1 MKKILITGVNSYVG
15 SGFKEWME
23 QFPGLYNIS
32 TISLRDSRWREKSF
46 SEYDVILH
54 VAGIAHADVGNVS
67 EERKRQYYKVNTDL
81 TLEVAKKAK
90 EDGVGQLLFMSSI
103 IVYDISSSI
112 KEAKIITKDTVPKP
126 TNFYGDSKLQA
137 EKGLALL
144 TSENFKVA
152 IIRPPMIYGKNSKGN
167 YPLLAKLA
175 KKLPVFPD
183 VKNER
188 SMLFINNLC
197 EFIRLIID
205 NKENGTFF
213 PQNKEY
219 VKTSELVKLIA
230 MCHGKKIWI
239 TSLLNVFVRLIGYIP
254 GKPSELVNKA
264 FGNLVYDKSLSFYE
278 KGNYRISSLEE
289 SVKQT
294 EG

>member
-15 SGFKEWME
+15 SSFEKWIEN
-23 QFPGLYNIS
+23 FPGLYNVS
-32 TISLRDSRWREKSF
+32 TFSLRDGKWRDENF
-46 SEYDVILH
+46 SMYDVILH
-54 VAGIAHADVGNVS
+54 VAGIAHADVGNIS
-67 EERKRQYYKVNTDL
+67 EERKQMYYQVNTDL
-81 TLEVAKKAK
+81 TVEVAKKAK
-90 EDGVGQLLFMSSI
+90 KDGVGQFIFMSSI
-103 IVYDISSSI
+103 IVYDTSSSI
-112 KEAKIITKDTVPKP
+112 NEPKIITKDTVPKP

-137 EKGLALL
+137 EKGLAPL

-152 IIRPPMIYGKNSKGN
+152 VIRPPMIYGKNSKGN

-175 KKLPVFPD
+175 TKLPAFPD
-183 VKNER
+183 VNNER

-205 NKENGTFF
+205 NEEHGTYF
-213 PQNKEY
+213 PQNGEY
-219 VKTSELVKLIA
+219 VKTSELLRLIA

-239 TSLLNVFVRLIGYIP
+239 TSLLNIFVRLIGYIP
-254 GKPSELVNKA
+254 GKPSGLVNKA
-264 FGNLVYDKSLSFYE
+264 FGNLVFDKSLSIYE
-278 KGNYRISSLEE
+278 KGNYRISTLEE